1 MQLSTTIV
9 AAAAVSLTS
18 PLAPPSP
25 SPVPSSTIITTVAV
39 DSFNV
44 SANGTFSINNAPG
57 NQLLASNHNFS
68 KTCTNIHGDFID
80 TIVWACCSDMNG
92 GWSQNRFRLG
102 QCLENRRGKLVA
114 RRDGRFWRTC
124 QDCGFKDPDRATMY
138 SCSCWP
144 KPTAGVEHKL
154 VDTEI
159 DLVDTL
165 SINAFMGND
174 QGELACF
181 GVKERRR
188 NEECQP

>member
-9 AAAAVSLTS
+9 AAAAASLTS
-18 PLAPPSP
+18 PVAPPSP

-44 SANGTFSINNAPG
+44 SDNGAFFINNAPG
-57 NQLLASNHNFS
+57 NHLLASYRNFS
-68 KTCTNIHGDFID
+68 KSCTNIHGDFID
-80 TIVWACCSDMNG
+80 TIAWACCSDMNG

-124 QDCGFKDPDRATMY
+124 QDCGFKNPDRVTMY
-138 SCSCWP
+138 SCRCWP

-154 VDTEI
+154 LDTDI
-159 DLVDTL
+159 DLDT
-165 SINAFMGND
+165 FMGND
-174 QGELACF
+174 QGHLACF

>member
-9 AAAAVSLTS
+9 AAAAASITS
-18 PLAPPSP
+18 PIGPPSP
-25 SPVPSSTIITTVAV
+25 IPVSSTIINSAAV
-39 DSFNV
+39 ESFNV
-44 SANGTFSINNAPG
+44 SANGNFSINDAPG

-68 KTCTNIHGDFID
+68 KSCTNIHGDFID

-124 QDCGFKDPDRATMY
+124 QDCDFKDPDRATMY
-138 SCSCWP
+138 SCRCWP
-144 KPTAGVEHKL
+144 KPTTGVEHKL

-159 DLVDTL
+159 DLDT
-165 SINAFMGND
+165 FMGND

-181 GVKERRR
+181 GVKEKRR